1 MHLGQRRMFAEP
13 KQCQKAACAG
23 YGARC
28 LGIDPIRAKV
38 AAMTSLFI
46 EQRRGFA
53 VESVH
58 AIDAVTC
65 DASGDV
71 RVLSGLDPVT
81 TFRSAAKPFQLE
93 VSVEL
98 LHERERSLL
107 SGLDLALG
115 AASHHG
121 ERFHVEALTRLLGK
135 LGRREEELLC
145 GAHPPLNQAAAEARW
160 RQHEEPTVL
169 CNNCAGKHTFMAAA
183 SAARDYPAD
192 YRPAEHPLQ
201 RAIEERLVQRTAY
214 GITGTVVDGCGVP
227 CFVLKL
233 SGMARAYASLA
244 RETRVRGPSALSAIG
259 RAMREHPLLV
269 SGTEAFDGWLMQH
282 SQAIAK
288 VGATGVLCLGVSDQS
303 LGLAVKVSTSV
314 EAVRPVAVMAI
325 LQRYLPGLVADE
337 LPEHWRV
344 IKNHAGDRVG
354 EYVARFED

>member
-1 MHLGQRRMFAEP
+1 MFAET
-13 KQCQKAACAG
+13 KQCQKAAG
-23 YGARC
+23 YGSRS
-28 LGIDPIRAKV
+28 LGIDLIRAKV

-58 AIDAVTC
+58 AIDAVSC

-71 RVLSGLDPVT
+71 RVLSGLDPLT

-107 SGLDLALG
+107 SSSDLALG

-121 ERFHVEALTRLLGK
+121 ERFHVEALTRLLSK

-145 GAHPPLNQAAAEARW
+145 GVHPPLNPAAAEARW
-160 RQHEEPTVL
+160 RQGEPPTVL

-183 SAARDYPAD
+183 SAAHDFSSE
-192 YRPAEHPLQ
+192 YRPDAHPLQ
-201 RAIEERLVQRTAY
+201 RAIQERLAQRTSH
-214 GITGTVVDGCGVP
+214 GVSGTVVDGCGVP

-233 SGMARAYASLA
+233 SSMARAYASLA
-244 RETRVRGPSALSAIG
+244 RETRVRLPSALSAIG

-269 SGTEAFDGWLMQH
+269 SGTEAFDGWVMQH
-282 SQAIAK
+282 SQLIAK
-288 VGATGVLCLGVSDQS
+288 VGATGVLCLAVPDHA
-303 LGLAVKVSTSV
+303 LGLAIKVSTAV
-314 EAVRPVAVMAI
+314 EAVRPLAVMAI
-325 LQRYLPGLVADE
+325 LQRYFPGFVPEE
-337 LPEHWRV
+337 LPERWRL
-344 IKNHAGDRVG
+344 IRNHTGEQVG
-354 EYVARFED
+354 EYVARYVD